1 MPTFDVY
8 LARTY
13 RVRMVAVDELT
24 AERLAEEF
32 IGPVADGS
40 TPEQQA
46 QEHFFITQI
55 ETVDNHSFDAL
66 LVDEGPVAP

>member
-13 RVRMVAVDELT
+13 RVRMESPDEAT

-32 IGPVADGS
+32 VGGVKDSS
-40 TPEQQA
+40 TSEQRREFKFRIEA
-46 QEHFFITQI
+46 I
-55 ETVDNHSFDAL
+55 ETVDNHAFDAI
-66 LVDEGPVAP
+66 LVEKS

>member
-13 RVRMVAVDELT
+13 KVRMQAPDEAL

-32 IGPVADGS
+32 VGGVKDAA
-40 TPEQQA
+40 TPEQRTA
-46 QEHFFITQI
+46 QHFQI
-55 ETVDNHSFDAL
+55 QHIELVDNNAFDAI
-66 LVDEGPVAP
+66 LVEE

>member
-13 RVRMVAVDELT
+13 RVRMQAPDEAT

-32 IGPVADGS
+32 IGGVKDSS
-40 TPEQQA
+40 TPQQRA
-46 QEHFFITQI
+46 EHQFQI
-55 ETVDNHSFDAL
+55 ETVETVDNHAFDAI
-66 LVDEGPVAP
+66 LVEEKQ

>member
-13 RVRMVAVDELT
+13 RVRMQAEDEAT

-32 IGPVADGS
+32 VGTVQDNS
-40 TPEQQA
+40 TRDQRA
-46 QEHFFITQI
+46 EHRFQITEI
-55 ETVDNHSFDAL
+55 ETVDNHAFDAI
-66 LVDEGPVAP
+66 LVQD

>member
-13 RVRMVAVDELT
+13 RVRMQAPDEAI

-32 IGPVADGS
+32 VGGVKDSS

-46 QEHFFITQI
+46 ANRFHIEAI
-55 ETVDNHSFDAL
+55 ETVANDAFDAIA
-66 LVDEGPVAP
+66 VEEG

>member
-13 RVRMVAVDELT
+13 RVRMQAPDEAT

-32 IGPVADGS
+32 MGEPKANA
-40 TPEQQA
+40 TPD
-46 QEHFFITQI
+46 QEAEHRFHITQV
-55 ETVDNHSFDAL
+55 ETVDNHAFDAIL
-66 LVDEGPVAP
+66 IQE

>member
-1 MPTFDVY
+1 MPLFDVY

-13 RVRMVAVDELT
+13 RVRMEAEDEAI

-32 IGPVADGS
+32 VGPVADVS

-46 QEHFFITQI
+46 AQHFKIAAI
-55 ETVDNHSFDAL
+55 EMVDNHAFDAI
-66 LVDEGPVAP
+66 PVE

>member
-13 RVRMVAVDELT
+13 RVRMEAPDEAV

-32 IGPVADGS
+32 VGGVKDSS
-40 TPEQQA
+40 TPEQRA
-46 QEHFFITQI
+46 ENKFRIMNI
-55 ETVDNHSFDAL
+55 ETVDNDAFDAI
-66 LVDEGPVAP
+66 LVEES

>member
-13 RVRMVAVDELT
+13 RIRMVAEDEMH
-24 AERLAEEF
+24 AESLAEEF
-32 IGPVADGS
+32 IGEVQDNS

-46 QEHFFITQI
+46 AEHFYVTQI
-55 ETVDNHSFDAL
+55 ELVDNHAFDAI
-66 LVDEGPVAP
+66 LVSEGPAAP

>member
-13 RVRMVAVDELT
+13 RVQMEAPDEMI

-32 IGPVADGS
+32 VGGVKDNS
-40 TPEQQA
+40 TPEQRA
-46 QEHFFITQI
+46 QNKFQILRI
-55 ETVDNHSFDAL
+55 ETVDNHAFDAIL
-66 LVDEGPVAP
+66 IKEG

>member
-13 RVRMVAVDELT
+13 RVRMVAEDEIH
-24 AERLAEEF
+24 AESLAEEF
-32 IGPVADGS
+32 LGGIEDTS

-46 QEHFFITQI
+46 AEHFYITQI
-55 ETVDNHSFDAL
+55 EMVDNNAFDTI
-66 LVDEGPVAP
+66 LVSEGPAAP

>member
-13 RVRMVAVDELT
+13 RVRIKADDEAV

-32 IGPVADGS
+32 VGS
-40 TPEQQA
+40 VKDNSTEQQRA
-46 QEHFFITQI
+46 EHRFRISEI
-55 ETVDNHSFDAL
+55 EIVDNHAFDAIQIEEEQQ
-66 LVDEGPVAP
+66 D

>member
-13 RVRMVAVDELT
+13 RVRMEAPDEAV

-32 IGPVADGS
+32 IGGVKDTA
-40 TPEQQA
+40 TPEQRA
-46 QEHFFITQI
+46 EHQFHIQTI
-55 ETVDNHSFDAL
+55 ETVDNHAFDAI
-66 LVDEGPVAP
+66 LVEEN